1 MDFYK
6 KNGVG
11 RLTTEEQA
19 LIDGIKRVVAE
30 KGIRPEVIPPCSTIE
45 DLIFWKQ
52 FVDELD
58 DHPDRQVEEDFE
70 EELDEQPNEE
80 TELSDE
86 PETHSDD
93 ESATEI
99 EPDLG
104 SPAETFENNPDTF
117 IADNYSPFSDP
128 IIERSYNQA
137 GSGSGSTT
145 PLEDDEEPL
154 DLEES
159 KGSPLSDL
167 PPHTKRRAA
176 EQTADTLL
184 KGYAQLA
191 PIPFKWMSK
200 FPESKI
206 EKMAF
211 NGQIDLS
218 IEVSEGVSFDD
229 YMKQTNEQL
238 DEIFEVDT
246 DTLSDI
252 REPLIE
258 VLMEQNMEL
267 TPTQRLI
274 AAVLSHLAQMFT
286 VALKL
291 RKDHSRILAYQKHL
305 TYLSQGARVA

>member
-6 KNGVG
+6 RASAG
-11 RLTTEEQA
+11 RPSAEEQMMLDA
-19 LIDGIKRVVAE
+19 IKSLIEQKQ
-30 KGIRPEVIPPCSTIE
+30 IPPERIPDCHSLDELIE
-45 DLIFWKQ
+45 LKQ
-52 FVDELD
+52 FLETYEPESDFLQEL
-58 DHPDRQVEEDFE
+58 E
-70 EELDEQPNEE
+70 EEPLFER
-80 TELSDE
+80 TEISEE
-86 PETHSDD
+86 PEPLFDD
-93 ESATEI
+93 GPTAEVEHDSGI
-99 EPDLG
+99 
-104 SPAETFENNPDTF
+104 PAETFENDPDSF
-117 IADNYSPFSDP
+117 ISDNYNPFEEE

-145 PLEDDEEPL
+145 PISEDDEPL

-159 KGSPLSDL
+159 KGNPLSDL
-167 PPHTKRRAA
+167 PPHTKRRTA

-200 FPESKI
+200 FPETKI

-211 NGQIDLS
+211 NGEIDLS
-218 IEVSEGVSFDD
+218 IEVSDGVTFDD
-229 YMKQTNEQL
+229 YMKQTNAQL
-238 DEIFEVDT
+238 DEIFEVDS

-274 AAVLSHLAQMFT
+274 AAVLSHLTQMFT
-286 VALKL
+286 VAFKL
-291 RKDHSRILAYQKHL
+291 RQQNNRILAYQKHL
-305 TYLSQGARVA
+305 TFLSQGAKVA